1 MVGQKTAAEVATDDV
16 ETATARFAYE
26 TRWAGQQ
33 GTAREKCD
41 GFATATLPVRGM
53 ARGGSKPTPACE
65 CPRQQAAAHTQA
77 DATDGSRGDGKHAAR
92 PNYLLLAGRK
102 ITRSVW
108 HDRVQLNPEI
118 EHGRV
123 WARTEEQPRLC
134 RSFLDKNYFS
144 SELEAATAQD
154 GPGPGPR
161 CTLQR
166 VLSESILV

>member
-77 DATDGSRGDGKHAAR
+77 DATGLAAAAMTNMQHAPITCCSQVAR
-92 PNYLLLAGRK
+92 
-102 ITRSVW
+102 
-108 HDRVQLNPEI
+108 
-118 EHGRV
+118 
-123 WARTEEQPRLC
+123 
-134 RSFLDKNYFS
+134 
-144 SELEAATAQD
+144 
-154 GPGPGPR
+154 
-161 CTLQR
+161 
-166 VLSESILV
+166 

>member
-1 MVGQKTAAEVATDDV
+1 MLGQKTVAEVATDDV
-16 ETATARFAYE
+16 EIGTARFAYE

-33 GTAREKCD
+33 GAAREKCD

-65 CPRQQAAAHTQA
+65 CPQQQAAAHTQA

-123 WARTEEQPRLC
+123 WARTEEQPRLWP
-134 RSFLDKNYFS
+134 SFGD
-144 SELEAATAQD
+144 
-154 GPGPGPR
+154 
-161 CTLQR
+161 
-166 VLSESILV
+166 

>member
-77 DATDGSRGDGKHAAR
+77 DATDGSCGDGKHAAR

-123 WARTEEQPRLC
+123 WAQDRGAAKALAFFRGLKLFFFGVGSCHCAGWSGVGRPKYPPKG
-134 RSFLDKNYFS
+134 SF
-144 SELEAATAQD
+144 
-154 GPGPGPR
+154 
-161 CTLQR
+161 
-166 VLSESILV
+166 

>member
-1 MVGQKTAAEVATDDV
+1 MLGQKTAAEVATDDV
-16 ETATARFAYE
+16 EIGTARFAYE

-33 GTAREKCD
+33 GAAREKCD

-65 CPRQQAAAHTQA
+65 CPQQQAAAHTQA

-123 WARTEEQPRLC
+123 WARTEEQPRLWP
-134 RSFLDKNYFS
+134 SFGDKNYF
-144 SELEAATAQD
+144 
-154 GPGPGPR
+154 G
-161 CTLQR
+161 
-166 VLSESILV
+166 